1 MKALIRMEEG
11 LLTIESLPEE
21 TKSQASLSL
30 INEIEKN
37 FKISIT
43 LEKLSWLE
51 KWRSFPDG
59 EDLFSNIKK
68 LLSRLHLRGVVK
80 FPSTDQK
87 FISEVNATEKL
98 NPQ

>member
-1 MKALIRMEEG
+1 M
-11 LLTIESLPEE
+11 
-21 TKSQASLSL
+21 

-43 LEKLSWLE
+43 LEELSWLE

-87 FISEVNATEKL
+87 FISEVNATREIESAMINIASDMIIL
-98 NPQ
+98 SDLENGLRFHGTF